1 MRSSGALGS
10 AHGDCS
16 SGQLRWQRR
25 CRSPRTKAIVDERGY
40 VYAVGTDATG
50 GIAMQM
56 VAAPALPLGTAAAA
70 AHATAPQPAGVV
82 SPLPTSNTAFRG
94 SSPALLPC
102 AATFLLCRPAQQT
115 GGSILALATS
125 AAAQD
130 SALTAQLPCAAS
142 AVALRCSPQA
152 LLPRA
157 AVAMSTAQRATAS
170 HTSSKKGA
178 SD

>member
-1 MRSSGALGS
+1 
-10 AHGDCS
+10 
-16 SGQLRWQRR
+16 
-25 CRSPRTKAIVDERGY
+25 
-40 VYAVGTDATG
+40 
-50 GIAMQM
+50 MQM

-130 SALTAQLPCAAS
+130 SGAAS
-142 AVALRCSPQA
+142 AAAQSCSRHEHCPA
-152 LLPRA
+152 RHCFA
-157 AVAMSTAQRATAS
+157 Y
-170 HTSSKKGA
+170 
-178 SD
+178 